1 MALELNRKMWF
12 TYEERDVKAIKR
24 DFSRAL
30 HHVMVDLTINICHWK
45 HFRQLANCYKQHVC
59 HGTAG
64 RMLTKARC
72 VHFGSKFFYLF
83 SLACCVCLFSHSQ
96 YILLL
101 FNPKK
106 NRFEPG
112 WNTSG
117 HSSFVFI
124 ALPLLNARSPRNELF
139 SKWMRANARFL
150 N

>member
-1 MALELNRKMWF
+1 MIYIRRARCKS
-12 TYEERDVKAIKR
+12 DKAR
-24 DFSRAL
+24 DFSRAV
-30 HHVMVDLTINICHWK
+30 HQVMVDLTINICHWK
-45 HFRQLANCYKQHVC
+45 HFKQLANCYKQHVC

-72 VHFGSKFFYLF
+72 VHFGSKFFFFILSRSLRLF
-83 SLACCVCLFSHSQ
+83 VLTLPIYFTVVQ
-96 YILLL
+96 
-101 FNPKK
+101 PKIKEK

-117 HSSFVFI
+117 HSSFVFV
-124 ALPLLNARSPRNELF
+124 ALPLLNARSPRNEPF